1 MIEFPYCVYPALKKV
16 FCERQYTRR
25 QLADAVGISKSNVW
39 WWLSGN
45 NQHTIDVIKGI
56 LREKRP
62 DFRGSV
68 WRCGMK
74 VGDKVRAQFMTV
86 PEEFPG
92 KARGEKL
99 YPIRTGVVTH
109 IHPQRRYVT
118 VAIMVDGKE
127 IKESFRPEE
136 VLA

>member
-25 QLADAVGISKSNVW
+25 QLADAVGISKSNIW

-56 LREKRP
+56 LRESGLT
-62 DFRGSV
+62 FEEAFG
-68 WRCGMK
+68 
-74 VGDKVRAQFMTV
+74 GDKVRAQFMTV

-99 YPIRTGVVTH
+99 YPIRAGVVTY